1 MKSFTRT
8 IKQGFALIAALL
20 FVCTTHAQFT
30 PGDGQFV
37 VAYTFPDGASNVQF
51 YAQTAGGAVTYSFQV
66 YNNGTPTSNSG
77 SGNFTATG
85 ANTLITLNSGT
96 LNPGDS
102 IVIAFAP
109 THLRRFY
116 NTNSNS
122 IANMTT
128 NTVPASAADL
138 TDVLQWG
145 SVHWSS
151 MVGMFY
157 YCTSLRNITAADM
170 PDLTGVTDMSVM
182 FGGASAFNGDISGW
196 NTANITNMTMTFDG
210 SAFNGDI
217 SGWNTAKVTTLY
229 GTFAFDTAF
238 NQDIGSWNTANV
250 TNMHCVFQGASSFNQ
265 DISGWNTAK
274 VTTMDGMFQGAN
286 SFNQDISSWNTTNV
300 TNMSYMFNGA
310 TSFNQ
315 DLNSWSTANVTNM
328 QGMFWEAS
336 AFNGNIDSW
345 NTAKVTN
352 MSSIFE
358 GASSFNQDIGNWN
371 TTNVTNMHGVFFGAT
386 AFNQDISR
394 WNTAKVTAMDGMF
407 MDATSFNQNIGSWN
421 TANVTN
427 MRGMFAGATVFN
439 QNLGS
444 WNTAKVANMNGMFEN
459 ATAFNQNLG
468 SWNLNSIPASSAT
481 AMSDMLSNSGLDCTN
496 YSLTLQGWAANLG
509 KTTHN
514 GITLDAVGLSYN
526 NDAATTTADA
536 ALVAAGWTITD
547 NGSESCPVT
556 TASPVTWLNF
566 TAQKQGNTALLQ
578 WQMATESN
586 NKGFAVQRS
595 SDGQNWQTIGFV
607 NSKAANGNSA
617 QPLSYQYTDNAP
629 LSGINYYRLQQQ
641 DLDGNIG
648 YSSVANI
655 NFGVLQTLIHPNP
668 ASTQFTVTVGANS
681 NFQLINVGGSIVLK
695 GILKAGDNTINVSS
709 LADGV
714 YVLRVV
720 TGNSVKTYEV
730 LVRK

>member
-20 FVCTTHAQFT
+20 FVCTVRAQFT
-30 PGDGQFV
+30 PGNFV
-37 VAYTFPDGASNVQF
+37 VAYTFPDGTSDIQF
-51 YAQTAGGAVTYSFQV
+51 YAQTAGGPVTYSFQV
-66 YNNGTPTSNSG
+66 YNNGVATGSSG
-77 SGNFTATG
+77 SGSFTGSGTNSPVSIASTITSG
-85 ANTLITLNSGT
+85 KLTLNA
-96 LNPGDS
+96 GDS
-102 IVIAFAP
+102 IVISYAP
-109 THLRRFY
+109 ANLRWY
-116 NTNSNS
+116 ATAYTLASV
-122 IANMTT
+122 I
-128 NTVPASAADL
+128 ASATNL

-145 SVHWSS
+145 NVPWNN
-151 MVGMFY
+151 MLDMFFS
-157 YCTSLRNITAADM
+157 CSTLITNFSATDM
-170 PDLTGVTDMSVM
+170 PDVSAVTSMMSI
-182 FGGASAFNGDISGW
+182 FFGASAFNGNIGNW
-196 NTANITNMTMTFDG
+196 NTANVTNMRSVFR
-210 SAFNGDI
+210 
-217 SGWNTAKVTTLY
+217 
-229 GTFAFDTAF
+229 FDTAF
-238 NQDIGSWNTANV
+238 NQDIG
-250 TNMHCVFQGASSFNQ
+250 
-265 DISGWNTAK
+265 GWNTAK
-274 VTTMDGMFQGAN
+274 VTTMLGTFVGATA
-286 SFNQDISSWNTTNV
+286 FNQDISSWNTGNV
-300 TNMSYMFNGA
+300 TTMQSMFA
-310 TSFNQ
+310 
-315 DLNSWSTANVTNM
+315 D
-328 QGMFWEAS
+328 
-336 AFNGNIDSW
+336 
-345 NTAKVTN
+345 
-352 MSSIFE
+352 
-358 GASSFNQDIGNWN
+358 
-371 TTNVTNMHGVFFGAT
+371 AT
-386 AFNQDISR
+386 A
-394 WNTAKVTAMDGMF
+394 
-407 MDATSFNQNIGSWN
+407 FNQNIGSWN
-421 TANVTN
+421 TAKVTD
-427 MRGMFAGATVFN
+427 MSYMFQGAISFN
-439 QNLGS
+439 QNLNGWNTGNVTTMGS
-444 WNTAKVANMNGMFEN
+444 MFADATAFNQNLSKWNTANVTDMSYMFNETPVFNQDLSGWNTAKVTNMDSMFAGASTFNQNISAWNTAKVTNMDGMFAD
-459 ATAFNQNLG
+459 ATSFNQNLG
-468 SWNLNSIPASSAT
+468 SWNLSSVSS
-481 AMSDMLSNSGLDCTN
+481 MENMLDNSGMDCTN

-509 KTTHN
+509 KTTPAN
-514 GITLDAVGLSYN
+514 ITLGAAGLSYS
-526 NDAATTTADA
+526 NDAATVEARA